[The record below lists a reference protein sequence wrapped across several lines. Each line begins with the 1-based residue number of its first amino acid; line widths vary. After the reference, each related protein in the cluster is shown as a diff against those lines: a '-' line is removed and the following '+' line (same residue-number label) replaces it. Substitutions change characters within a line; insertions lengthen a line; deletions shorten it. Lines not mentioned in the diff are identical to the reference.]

1 MCKLHKCQGEIFDMH
16 KEIGRRVKQVREYFH
31 LTRKQFIQI
40 IKVDLSTVSR
50 IETGKQGPSEVF
62 LDALLA
68 RFLINPDWVKSGE
81 GEMFI
86 TSQEHIANGIK
97 FLGVQKYGQGLVKIL
112 DDQQFAELQSFVAM
126 NKFKKENFN
135 DDLQELLQQVLNLWQ
150 QGDERTRK
158 TLVQLVKALP
168 GVGENEKNK

>member
-1 MCKLHKCQGEIFDMH
+1 MH
-16 KEIGRRVKQVREYFH
+16 KEIGKRVQQVREYFN

-68 RFLINPDWVKSGE
+68 RLLINPDWVKTGE

-86 TSQEHIANGIK
+86 TSEEHMANGMKI
-97 FLGVQKYGQGLVKIL
+97 LGALKYGQGLLRIL
-112 DDQQFAELQSFVAM
+112 NDPQFSELQSIVAIGDEI
-126 NKFKKENFN
+126 KESI
-135 DDLQELLQQVLNLWQ
+135 DPKLAAYLQYILDKWH
-150 QGDERTRK
+150 QGDETVRGW
-158 TLVQLVKALP
+158 LMIQLGIAFQE
-168 GVGENEKNK
+168 VGKKLEEEKKE